1 MSYQI
6 GELIL
11 FHDSEGNVDDT
22 AIVLGSR
29 TMMHSEHYYPSHST
43 ELIYKIHLTE
53 DGRTI
58 EYPEHHLRMRASSR
72 KEYEV
77 KYGIKKQDG
86 Q

>member
-1 MSYQI
+1 MSYEI

-11 FHDSEGNVDDT
+11 FHDAEGNVDDT
-22 AIVLGSR
+22 AIILGSR
-29 TMMHSEHYYPSHST
+29 MTMHSEYYQQPPST

-58 EYPEHHLRMRASSR
+58 EYPEHHLKMRASNR

-77 KYGIKKQDG
+77 KYGIQKQDG

>member
-1 MSYQI
+1 MAYQI

-29 TMMHSEHYYPSHST
+29 IMMHSEHYYPAHAS

-53 DGRTI
+53 DGRTL

-72 KEYEV
+72 KEYED
-77 KYGIKKQDG
+77 KYGFKK
-86 Q
+86 